1 MRTWILTEKHPAL
14 EMKCAKCGFHFKAG
28 DSVTL
33 VCMRPADQEQ
43 VEKAEAGRVHIVVGD
58 LAHERCA
65 TV

>member
-1 MRTWILTEKHPAL
+1 
-14 EMKCAKCGFHFKAG
+14 
-28 DSVTL
+28 
-33 VCMRPADQEQ
+33 MRPADQEQ